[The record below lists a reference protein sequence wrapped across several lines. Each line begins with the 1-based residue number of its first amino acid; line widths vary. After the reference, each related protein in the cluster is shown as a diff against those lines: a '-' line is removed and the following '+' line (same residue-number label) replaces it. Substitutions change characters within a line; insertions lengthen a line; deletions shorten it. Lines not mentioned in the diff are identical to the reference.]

1 MALTKVHN
9 RMQAG
14 EVFSV
19 FDYGAVGDGVTDDTA
34 AIQAAL
40 DAAGA
45 FWNSGVFLPSGYDYL
60 VTSTL
65 ELPTGV
71 RLFSDGSERG
81 SIKGI
86 KSNVVSAPTINVK
99 NGYFQSIE
107 NINIRHINTAS
118 SGTAVQLIDNDGVGS
133 GSDPAQFFRMRN
145 VNLVEHVTGLR
156 ISSESTWCVFED
168 VLVERCTSVS
178 FSISNANLTVFSR
191 CISDG
196 SATAW
201 FLENTT
207 KTILDKCTAQTCT
220 STTIAAVQVVG
231 CSNVEINHLW
241 TERNGFHNVHV
252 RSASRLTRIQEML
265 NQGAGWDF
273 ATSSPTGTGRGI
285 FIEGS
290 SDTIIDG
297 GWHGGN
303 ATEDITIGA
312 GATETTLIDPRSTTT
327 LSFTDASG
335 TAFFV
340 SKSISGLSGLS
351 GTSVKS
357 NNLRGS
363 VTISD
368 ANTTAA
374 VSFAIAEA
382 NTAFFVIAS
391 ATVSAGTPAAGSTR
405 CYVTNQATSGFTIN
419 LEVAPGAGNSVR
431 VSWFIIR

>member
-1 MALTKVHN
+1 
-9 RMQAG
+9 MQAG
-14 EVFSV
+14 EVFNV
-19 FDYGAVGDGVTDDTA
+19 FDYGAVGDGVTDDTLS
-34 AIQAAL
+34 IQAAL

-45 FWNSGVFLPSGYDYL
+45 VGNAGVLLPAGNFLVSSTIEVPSGVRFY
-60 VTSTL
+60 
-65 ELPTGV
+65 
-71 RLFSDGSERG
+71 SDGAERG
-81 SIKGI
+81 VGGI
-86 KSNVVSAPTINVK
+86 KSSVVSNPTINVK

-107 NINIRHINTAS
+107 NINIYHTTPAS
-118 SGTAVQLIDNDGVGS
+118 AGTAVQLIDNDGAGS
-133 GSDPAQFFRMRN
+133 GTDPAQYFRMRN
-145 VNLVEHVTGLR
+145 VRIIDHATGIR
-156 ISSESTWCVFED
+156 IASESTWCVFED
-168 VLVERCTSVS
+168 VLIERCTSVS

-201 FLENTT
+201 YLESTT

-220 STTIAAVQVVG
+220 STTVAAISILD
-231 CSNVEINHLW
+231 CDNVEVNHLW
-241 TERNGFHNVHV
+241 TERNAFHNVHV
-252 RSASRLTRIQEML
+252 RGTSRMTRIQEML

-273 ATSSPTGTGRGI
+273 ATSTPTGTGRGI
-285 FIEGS
+285 YIDGTS

-303 ATEDITIGA
+303 ATEDITIGV
-312 GATETTLIDPRSTTT
+312 GATETTLIDPRSATT

-335 TAFFV
+335 SAFFV
-340 SKSISGLSGLS
+340 SKSVSGLSGLS
-351 GTSVKS
+351 GTSVKA

-374 VSFAIAEA
+374 VSFATAE
-382 NTAFFVIAS
+382 TDTSFFVIVS

-419 LEVAPGAGNSVR
+419 LEAAPGAGNSVR